1 MGMRIVFVIDNYGDL
16 NNGTTATARRYA
28 EELQKRGHEVTILS
42 VGAMNGGKTGVS
54 KMKIPLF
61 QPLIEK
67 QGFYFARPNDEAY
80 YRAFK
85 DADIIHFFLPTWFC
99 RRGEFIA
106 RQMKIPTVSAFH
118 LQPENVSY
126 SVGFGKSKRAND
138 VIYRYFY
145 NSFYNRFRYIHCPSN
160 MIAEQLKEHGY
171 DAEFRVISNGVN
183 DFFRPVKTKR
193 PGYLEGKIILLMVG
207 RLSGE
212 KRQDL
217 LIEAVQYSKYR
228 DQIQLVFAGQGPM
241 EKKYRKMC
249 KNLKNQPIFKFFSQ
263 HELLQMYNICDL
275 YIHASDAEIEGISC
289 LEAMACGAVPVI
301 SDSRLSATK
310 SFALHPNCLF
320 SAGNARSLAE
330 KIDYWIEHPEERRRM
345 SRIYA
350 EKAESIRVSRCAA
363 EMENLYREVIADFN
377 RNGYKQP
384 EKSWLRRLT
393 HPDTAAVNAAYSVR
407 TPLRQALFYVFTN
420 LLALIIYFIDTM
432 FFGLVIKG
440 KDKLKKV
447 RGGAVTVMNH
457 IHPMDCTMVKLA
469 VFPRPIYF
477 TSLMNNLELP
487 FVGWLIRFCGA
498 LPIPVNTGKLL
509 NFYKQLKQ
517 GIQKGDLIHFYPE
530 GMLIRNYE
538 GLRDFHSGAFY
549 TAVHS
554 DCPVIPMVLVSIHP
568 RGIWRIAGGKR
579 RMQLSIGEPQ
589 YPNKEL
595 SPRESAIELKTRTWK
610 IMNEMMN
617 EPVEAEKLSLSLAVR
632 IACILYLATQLVR
645 FVGIRL

>member
-1 MGMRIVFVIDNYGDL
+1 MGMRIVFVVDIFDDL
-16 NNGTTATARRYA
+16 SNGTTATARRYA
-28 EELQKRGHEVTILS
+28 EELRKRGHEVTILS
-42 VGAMNGGKTGVS
+42 AGTVTGGKTRVS
-54 KMKIPLF
+54 RMKIPLF
-61 QPLIEK
+61 QTLIEK
-67 QGFYFARPNDEAY
+67 QGFYFARPSDEAY
-80 YRAFK
+80 YHAFK

-118 LQPENVSY
+118 LQPENVTY
-126 SVGFGKSKRAND
+126 SIGLGRSKRANE

-145 NSFYNRFRYIHCPSN
+145 RSFYNRFRYIHCPSN
-160 MIAEQLKEHGY
+160 MIAEQLKQHGY
-171 DAEFRVISNGVN
+171 NARCRVISNGVN
-183 DFFRPVKTKR
+183 DFFRPVKVKR
-193 PGYLEGKIILLMVG
+193 PDWLEGKIVLLTVG

-228 DQIQLVFAGQGPM
+228 DRIQVIFAGQGPK
-241 EKKYRKMC
+241 EKKYRKLSR
-249 KNLKNQPIFKFFSQ
+249 NLENQPIFRFFSQ
-263 HELLQMYNICDL
+263 DELLRMYNMCDL

-289 LEAMACGAVPVI
+289 IEAMACGAVPVI
-301 SDSRLSATK
+301 SDSELSATK

-320 SAGNARSLAE
+320 RAGDAKSLAE
-330 KIDYWIEHPEERRRM
+330 KIDYWIEHPEERSRM

-350 EKAESIRVSRCAA
+350 EKAENMRVSKCVT
-363 EMENLYREVIADFN
+363 EMENFYKEAIEDFN

-384 EKSWLRRLT
+384 EKTRLCRLM
-393 HPDTAAVNAAYSVR
+393 HPDTDAVNAAYSAR
-407 TPLRQALFYVFTN
+407 TPVKKALFYVFTN
-420 LLALIIYFIDTM
+420 LLALIIYIIDTLC
-432 FFGLVIKG
+432 FGLVIKG
-440 KDKLKKV
+440 KDKLRNVK
-447 RGGAVTVMNH
+447 GGAVTVMNH

-477 TSLMNNLELP
+477 TSLINNLELP

-498 LPIPVNTGKLL
+498 LPVPIGTGKLM
-509 NFYKQLKQ
+509 NFYKQLNR
-517 GIQKGDLIHFYPE
+517 GIQNGDLIHFYPE

-538 GLRDFHSGAFY
+538 GLRDFHTGAFY
-549 TAVHS
+549 TAVRS
-554 DCPVIPMVLVSIHP
+554 GCPVIPMVLVNIHP

-589 YPNKEL
+589 YPNSEL

-617 EPVEAEKLSLSLAVR
+617 EPAEAEKLSLSLAVR
-632 IACILYLATQLVR
+632 IACILYLATQVVR
-645 FVGIRL
+645 YIGIRL